1 VLQPAID
8 GRECRQRG
16 IGLFPLPVEQFDGH
30 PRKATNLLEDPLLLR
45 RGAFHAAGLAFPKR
59 VSWDC

>member
-1 VLQPAID
+1 
-8 GRECRQRG
+8 
-16 IGLFPLPVEQFDGH
+16 
-30 PRKATNLLEDPLLLR
+30 LEDPLLLR